1 MMNRK
6 ELLRSLKFILFSLS
20 AWPGGRRS
28 GGPPA
33 GTDDPPAV
41 SREDK
46 RRRKAGDRLRRPVK
60 SGDPPAGLALL
71 RPVWYNEP

>member
-20 AWPGGRRS
+20 AGPGGRRS

-41 SREDK
+41 SHEDK

-71 RPVWYNEP
+71 RLVWYNGP